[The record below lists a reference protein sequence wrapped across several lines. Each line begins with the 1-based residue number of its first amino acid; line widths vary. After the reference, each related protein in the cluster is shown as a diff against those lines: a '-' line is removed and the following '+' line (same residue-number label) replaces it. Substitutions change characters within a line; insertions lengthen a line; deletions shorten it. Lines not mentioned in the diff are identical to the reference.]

1 MSSLSRAIGAGLLAV
16 VLVAPLAACT
26 GLRPVYSDAGLGA
39 QRVDVAYAAPG
50 NRLEPVRLVDL
61 GTVRGGLTV
70 RPVVSP
76 AFKPE

>member
-1 MSSLSRAIGAGLLAV
+1 MASRGRFAGAEGLAS
-16 VLVAPLAACT
+16 VAWVGTLP
-26 GLRPVYSDAGLGA
+26 SDG
-39 QRVDVAYAAPG
+39 APG

>member
-1 MSSLSRAIGAGLLAV
+1 MTTARKSPKTKPAASKPATRPAASRAAASRAG
-16 VLVAPLAACT
+16 
-26 GLRPVYSDAGLGA
+26 
-39 QRVDVAYAAPG
+39 G